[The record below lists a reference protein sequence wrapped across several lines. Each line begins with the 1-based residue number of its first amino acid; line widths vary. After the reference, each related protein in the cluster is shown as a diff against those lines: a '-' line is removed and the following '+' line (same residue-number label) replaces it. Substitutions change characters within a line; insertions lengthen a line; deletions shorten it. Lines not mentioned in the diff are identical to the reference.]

1 LRSSIASEGS
11 TQKET
16 PSFNM
21 ARFAELVLV
30 QLLAAVLGY
39 EWAGIFET
47 PNDHYMWTAQKV
59 DGDYADATMKLV
71 VLEASDLTEAGL
83 ESLESAATS
92 AMNSCTEKY
101 TGQTITPGTSTCY
114 RLNFDPD
121 AWQSLYPVNANG
133 VNGIAFFAE
142 HFPTEFESTA
152 HYLKDQVGEDIEPLA
167 ELPHTEEVES
177 EESIPAGAAIG
188 SSVLVN
194 LVTFIGVLLM
204 VPAISK
210 AHKQHQ
216 EIFNGVL
223 FAFAAGAMLSC
234 AFFLLLFEA
243 THLVAMGWDA
253 EVDVL
258 WRWGTMI
265 LAGMIVPAFIESL
278 ASACLVLSG
287 KEGKTSSTAST
298 TANSTEE
305 GVQPEIVAVE
315 PEVAVQPEPVPDES
329 KKLDL
334 KVRSRLIGAVLIG
347 DFFHNLCDGFFIGAA
362 FKGCGD
368 SFGWG
373 VAAATIL
380 HELPQELA
388 DFAVLTSPE
397 AGLSNVMALVLNFL
411 SGISVLLGVI
421 VILYSE
427 VSDAATGLLL
437 AFGGGVYIHIGAV
450 DCMPKMYNSKFSLM
464 QRLSCFASFIFGAVA
479 IGLIL
484 IGHEHC
490 VPDSADGHGHG
501 GH

>member
-1 LRSSIASEGS
+1 LRSRIASHGL
-11 TQKET
+11 THKET

-30 QLLAAVLGY
+30 QLLAVGASY

-47 PNDHYMWTAQKV
+47 PDDYYMWTAQKV
-59 DGDYADATMKLV
+59 AGGYVDPGMKLV
-71 VLEASDLTEAGL
+71 VLSASDLTEAGL
-83 ESLESAATS
+83 ESLASTANS
-92 AMNSCTEKY
+92 AMDSCTELY
-101 TGQTITPGTSTCY
+101 AGGTIVVQGTSTCY
-114 RLNFDPD
+114 RLNFDQN
-121 AWQSLYPVNANG
+121 AWQSLYTVDARG
-133 VNGIAFFAE
+133 ASGTAFFAE
-142 HFPTEFESTA
+142 HFPTEFENTA
-152 HYLKDQVGEDIEPLA
+152 HYLKDKIGTDIEPLA
-167 ELPHTEEVES
+167 ELPHTEEES
-177 EESIPAGAAIG
+177 ESVPAGAAIG
-188 SSVLVN
+188 STILVN
-194 LVTFIGVLLM
+194 LVTLIGVLLM
-204 VPAISK
+204 VPAISR
-210 AHKQHQ
+210 AHKEHQ
-216 EIFNGVL
+216 LIFNGVL

-243 THLVAMGWDA
+243 THLVGAGWDT
-253 EVDVL
+253 EVDIL

-265 LAGMIVPAFIESL
+265 LAGMIVPAAIESVV
-278 ASACLVLSG
+278 SAGLVASG
-287 KEGKTSSTAST
+287 KEGNTSSTASS
-298 TANSTEE
+298 STGSAEE
-305 GVQPEIVAVE
+305 GQQPAEM
-315 PEVAVQPEPVPDES
+315 VAVQPEPKPEEEEAKTV
-329 KKLDL
+329 DL
-334 KVRSRLIGAVLIG
+334 KARSRLIGAVLIG

-362 FKGCGD
+362 FKGCGE

-397 AGLSNVMALVLNFL
+397 AALSNVKALVLNFV
-411 SGISVLLGVI
+411 SGLSVLLGAI

-427 VSDAATGLLL
+427 VSDADTGLLL

-464 QRLSCFASFIFGAVA
+464 QRLSCFASFIVGAVA

-490 VPDSADGHGHG
+490 IPESAGGHGHG